1 MVLFPGQQSNSDNNP
16 NIYEDKAQPI
26 VLAITKRSTPNT

>member
-1 MVLFPGQQSNSDNNP
+1 MVLFPAQGSNNGNKL
-16 NIYEDKAQPI
+16 IIHEDKAQPT